1 MMLPSRRCAAPL
13 GAAFALTALAVPA
26 AAPAGAAT
34 ISIDRSVT
42 CNDGLR
48 APNNT
53 MQVGAIVTLQATVPA
68 AVTPGAS
75 VAVNVTSAS
84 LRLTAPP
91 PPPFVPMPGSY
102 PDRVRG
108 AVTALELSATG
119 TSATTLPVASGTQFG
134 PASLAYGGY
143 SGIGPLTSSGGDA
156 PSFASTTAGP
166 TGAPVVLRFKRL
178 EIVTSETVST
188 APDRAPESRTIRCV
202 AAPGETP
209 LAVIPSTGPIPA
221 PPAITTVTPSTG
233 EGNAAL
239 TPVTIRGSGFTTARH
254 VAFRPVGVAGYETP
268 YAADMVVVDDN
279 TITLTAP
286 AAWNEQAR
294 VVVMGDFGESADTPA
309 DDFTYLDTPLAPTA
323 SAVSPSSATAGETVV
338 VTGDK
343 LHAITSAKVGGVAA
357 DFTLVDINTVRVTI
371 PQGAPVGD
379 TELSL
384 SSQFGTATVAV
395 RVLATVRPGPTS
407 VSPSTVSSALGGFIR
422 VTGTGLGTTR
432 YVLFGSLSVIP
443 LAVQSTTTVWVYAPP
458 MPPGTYRVRTRTIS
472 GSVLPASTAGPT
484 ITYR

>member
-1 MMLPSRRCAAPL
+1 MMLPSRRCATPL
-13 GAAFALTALAVPA
+13 GAALVLTALAIPA
-26 AAPAGAAT
+26 AAPAGAAEIT
-34 ISIDRSVT
+34 IDRSVT

-53 MQVGAIVTLQATVPA
+53 QLGAILTLQATVPA
-68 AVTPGAS
+68 AVTPDAS

-91 PPPFVPMPGSY
+91 PPPIVPVPGSY

-108 AVTALELSATG
+108 AVTALEFSATG
-119 TSATTLPVASGTQFG
+119 TSAATLPVASGTQFG
-134 PASLAYGGY
+134 PTSLAYGGY
-143 SGIGPLTSSGGDA
+143 SDIGPLTSSTGDA

-178 EIVTSETVST
+178 EIVTSETFST
-188 APDRAPESRTIRCV
+188 VPDRAPESRTIRCV

-254 VAFRPVGVAGYETP
+254 VAFRPVGVTGYETP

-309 DDFTYLDTPLAPTA
+309 DDFTFVRTPLAPSA
-323 SAVSPSSATAGETVV
+323 SAVTPSSASAGETVV

-343 LHAITSAKVGGVAA
+343 LHAITSATVAGLAA

-371 PQGAPVGD
+371 PQGTPVGD

-384 SSQFGTATVAV
+384 SSQFGTATLAFRVAG
-395 RVLATVRPGPTS
+395 TVRPGPTS
-407 VSPSTVSSALGGFIR
+407 VSPSTVSSRFGGIVR
-422 VTGTGLGTTR
+422 ITGTGLSQTRAVLVGTASM
-432 YVLFGSLSVIP
+432 FP
-443 LAVQSTTTVWVYAPP
+443 FFVQSSTAIWAYAPP
-458 MPPGTYRVRTRTIS
+458 MPPGTYRVRTRTTD
-472 GSVLPASTAGPT
+472 GALLPASTAGPT